1 MLVLLRPTIGALR
14 AAQGGGS
21 TTHRGTGCTL
31 TAFPFF
37 GASEAIGTM
46 GLFRKKNAIDP
57 VDFLVLQN
65 EIAQLKE
72 RLDASEQ
79 SKALLE
85 DQLSSLAATTMVLS
99 TNNRTDASDIV
110 DQLDLIQRRL
120 DANEAVGTKVDALHR
135 RVIDVESRQAT
146 AVDQDQ
152 IAQLALFR
160 PANGKA
166 QEMDQALITQLAER
180 LEQVAHLAA
189 SPAQPDEELAA
200 RLLQL
205 ERTAT
210 SVESLN
216 RQVAVLTTTLSAQTA
231 VAEQLGQL
239 TERVEEVAA
248 LAEAPVQLDE
258 SFTERLMLLEDN
270 ARQSELLHHQFAQL
284 SERIAAHTEMSD
296 QLVALNDRIA
306 ELESQPAQAPATPAG
321 TDPELLERLAITEA
335 EAHQA
340 RLLAGQIEQRLGHMG
355 TELTNQLGELSREID
370 GLATRQPSGPTL
382 SDATVE
388 SLRAGQVKLATEQ
401 ARHEISFR
409 EDLAAI
415 AEQLRQLRSRA

>member
-1 MLVLLRPTIGALR
+1 MLVLLRSMSGVAQ
-14 AAQGGGS
+14 AAHGGGS
-21 TTHRGTGCTL
+21 TTHCGTGCSL
-31 TAFPFF
+31 TASAFF
-37 GASEAIGTM
+37 GASEAIDTM

-99 TNNRTDASDIV
+99 TNNHADASDIV

-120 DANEAVGTKVDALHR
+120 DASEVVGTKVDALHR

-160 PANGKA
+160 PANSKA
-166 QEMDQALITQLAER
+166 HEMDQALITQLAER

-216 RQVAVLTTTLSAQTA
+216 RQVAVLTTTLSAQSA

-239 TERVEEVAA
+239 TERVEQVAA

-284 SERIAAHTEMSD
+284 SERIAAHAEMSD

-306 ELESQPAQAPATPAG
+306 ELESQPAQAPATSAG
-321 TDPELLERLAITEA
+321 TDPEVLERLAITEA

-370 GLATRQPSGPTL
+370 GLATRQPSGPAL

-415 AEQLRQLRSRA
+415 AEQLRQLRTRA

>member
-1 MLVLLRPTIGALR
+1 
-14 AAQGGGS
+14 
-21 TTHRGTGCTL
+21 
-31 TAFPFF
+31 
-37 GASEAIGTM
+37 M

-216 RQVAVLTTTLSAQTA
+216 RQVAVLTTTLSAQSA

-239 TERVEEVAA
+239 
-248 LAEAPVQLDE
+248 
-258 SFTERLMLLEDN
+258 TERLMLLEDN

-296 QLVALNDRIA
+296 QLVALNDRIG

-370 GLATRQPSGPTL
+370 GLATRQPSGPAL

-388 SLRAGQVKLATEQ
+388 SLRAGQVKLAAEQ

-415 AEQLRQLRSRA
+415 AEQLRQLRTRA

>member
-1 MLVLLRPTIGALR
+1 M
-14 AAQGGGS
+14 
-21 TTHRGTGCTL
+21 
-31 TAFPFF
+31 FPVF
-37 GASEAIGTM
+37 GVSEAIGTM

-79 SKALLE
+79 AKALLE

-120 DANEAVGTKVDALHR
+120 DATEAVGTKVDALHR
-135 RVIDVESRQAT
+135 RVIDVETRQANT
-146 AVDQDQ
+146 VDQDQ

-160 PANGKA
+160 PPSGAA
-166 QEMDQALITQLAER
+166 ADMDQGLITQLAER
-180 LEQVAHLAA
+180 LEQVAQLAM
-189 SPAQPDEELAA
+189 SPAQPDEELTA

-210 SVESLN
+210 SVEALN
-216 RQVAVLTTTLSAQTA
+216 RQVAVLATTVSAQSAMT
-231 VAEQLGQL
+231 EQLGQL
-239 TERVEEVAA
+239 SQRVEQVAE
-248 LAEAPVQLDE
+248 LAAAPVELDDA
-258 SFTERLMLLEDN
+258 FTQRLMLLEDN
-270 ARQSELLHHQFAQL
+270 ARQADLMRHQVEQL
-284 SERIAAHTEMSD
+284 TERIAAHTEMRD
-296 QLVALNDRIA
+296 QVAALA
-306 ELESQPAQAPATPAG
+306 AQLTEMQVQAPAAIDLSG
-321 TDPELLERLAITEA
+321 FDQRLVLTEA
-335 EAHQA
+335 EARQA
-340 RLLAGQIEQRLGHMG
+340 RDLAAQLEQRLTHMG

-370 GLATRQPSGPTL
+370 GLATRPPTGPVL

-388 SLRAGQVKLATEQ
+388 NLRAGQVKLAAEQ
-401 ARHEISFR
+401 ARHEITFR

-415 AEQLRQLRSRA
+415 AEQLRELRTRV

>member
-1 MLVLLRPTIGALR
+1 MLVLLRSIIGVVQ
-14 AAQGGGS
+14 AAHGGGS
-21 TTHRGTGCTL
+21 TTHRGTGCSLPTF
-31 TAFPFF
+31 AFF
-37 GASEAIGTM
+37 GASEAIDTM

-110 DQLDLIQRRL
+110 DQLDVIQRRL
-120 DANEAVGTKVDALHR
+120 DASEVVGTKVDALHR
-135 RVIDVESRQAT
+135 RVIDVETRQAT

-166 QEMDQALITQLAER
+166 HEMDQALITQLAER

-205 ERTAT
+205 EHTAT

-216 RQVAVLTTTLSAQTA
+216 RQVAVLTTTLSAQTV

-239 TERVEEVAA
+239 TERVEQVAA

-258 SFTERLMLLEDN
+258 SFTERLLLLEDN
-270 ARQSELLHHQFAQL
+270 ARQTEMLHHQFVQL
-284 SERIAAHTEMSD
+284 SERIAAHAEMSD
-296 QLVALNDRIA
+296 HLAALNDRIA

-370 GLATRQPSGPTL
+370 GLATRQPSGPAL

-388 SLRAGQVKLATEQ
+388 SLRAGQVKLAAEQ

-415 AEQLRQLRSRA
+415 AEQLRQLRTRA

>member
-1 MLVLLRPTIGALR
+1 M
-14 AAQGGGS
+14 
-21 TTHRGTGCTL
+21 
-31 TAFPFF
+31 FPVF
-37 GASEAIGTM
+37 GVSEATGTM

-79 SKALLE
+79 AKALLE

-99 TNNRTDASDIV
+99 SNNRSDASDIV

-166 QEMDQALITQLAER
+166 HEMDQALITQLAER
-180 LEQVAHLAA
+180 LEQVAALAA
-189 SPAQPDEELAA
+189 SPAQPDEELTA

-239 TERVEEVAA
+239 TERVEQVAA

-258 SFTERLMLLEDN
+258 SFTERLLLLEDN
-270 ARQSELLHHQFAQL
+270 VRQTELLHHEFAQL
-284 SERIAAHTEMSD
+284 SERIAAHAEMSD
-296 QLVALNDRIA
+296 HLAALNDRIA
-306 ELESQPAQAPATPAG
+306 ELESQPAPAPAESTG
-321 TDPELLERLAITEA
+321 NDPELLERLAATEA
-335 EAHQA
+335 EARQA
-340 RLLAGQIEQRLGHMG
+340 RQLAGQIEQRLGHMG

-370 GLATRQPSGPTL
+370 GLANRQPSGPAL

-388 SLRAGQVKLATEQ
+388 SLRAGQVKLAAEQ
-401 ARHEISFR
+401 ARHEITFR